1 MTVQEII
8 DKFMKIEDK
17 SKNVCAGFGMDYFG
31 EVAEVVEHKDEIE
44 LK

>member
-17 SKNVCAGFGMDYFG
+17 SKNVCAGFGMDYYG
-31 EVAEVVEHKDEIE
+31 EVVKVVEDKDEIE